1 MAIDKLYEEIK
12 RLPLKQKKELF
23 KRLGLEPK
31 KPKALDE
38 LIGIA
43 DGSPDKGSHT
53 YKEDLYGGPKPL

>member
-12 RLPLKQKKELF
+12 LLPLKQKELF

-43 DGSPDKGSHT
+43 DGPKDKGSHT
-53 YKEDLYGGPKPL
+53 YREDLYGGSKPL

>member
-31 KPKALDE
+31 KTRALDE

-43 DGSPDKGSHT
+43 DGPKDKGSHT

>member
-12 RLPLKQKKELF
+12 RLPQKQKKELF
-23 KRLGLEPK
+23 ERLGLEPK

-38 LIGIA
+38 LIGMA
-43 DGSPDKGSHT
+43 DAPKNKGSHT